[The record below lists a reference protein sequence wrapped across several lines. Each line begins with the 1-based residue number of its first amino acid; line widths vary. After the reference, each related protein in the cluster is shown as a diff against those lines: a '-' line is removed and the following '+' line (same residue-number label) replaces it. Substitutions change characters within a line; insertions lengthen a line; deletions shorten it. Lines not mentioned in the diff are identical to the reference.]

1 MVDCYSMPGLLP
13 FDQALTKIL
22 DNVTPVKETEQVLI
36 EEALN
41 RVVSKV
47 IVSPLNVPPHN
58 NSAMDGYAFS
68 LSSLNKSHIL
78 KLVGRSM
85 AGEPF
90 QGECL
95 PGECIRIMTGAK
107 MPKGCDS
114 VEMQENCE
122 AVTKDS
128 PCENTFS
135 KDEPNESIKFLQPQ
149 KIGNHIRF
157 AGEDIKKNQVVF
169 EKGRKLSAIDVG
181 VLASLGVPT
190 VSVFRKL
197 TVALISTG
205 DELKLPGKKLTE
217 GDIFESNSFTLAAM
231 LEKMNINVLK
241 LGVIKDDKTAIC
253 DAFIKA
259 DKEADAIFSSGGVSV
274 GDADYTKIVL
284 DELGDISFWKIAM
297 KPGKPFAFGKL
308 THSVFFGL
316 PGNPVSATVTAHMLA
331 VPALAKMQNC
341 TNATP
346 VKLQVKTVTDIRKS
360 PGRIDFQ
367 RGILST
373 HSNGEMIVTST
384 GNQGSGVLTSL
395 AKANC
400 YIILPAEQGNLK
412 ANEVV
417 TVQLF
422 DAIIQ
427 H

>member
-1 MVDCYSMPGLLP
+1 MVDCCSAPGLLP
-13 FDQALTKIL
+13 FEQALTNML
-22 DNVTPVKETEQVLI
+22 DNVSPVQETEQVLI
-36 EEALN
+36 EKALG
-41 RVVSKV
+41 RVVSQS
-47 IVSPLNVPPHN
+47 ITSPLNVPPHN
-58 NSAMDGYAFS
+58 NSAMDGYAFAH
-68 LSSLNKSHIL
+68 SSLEISNTL
-78 KLVGRSM
+78 KLAGRSM

-95 PGECIRIMTGAK
+95 TGECIRIMTGAK
-107 MPKGCDS
+107 MPKGCDT
-114 VEMQENCE
+114 VEMQENCLFTDDK
-122 AVTKDS
+122 AKQAQMVQ
-128 PCENTFS
+128 FL
-135 KDEPNESIKFLQPQ
+135 EPKKLGS
-149 KIGNHIRF
+149 HVRY
-157 AGEDIKKNQVVF
+157 AGEDIEQDQVVF

-205 DELKLPGKKLTE
+205 DELKLPGEALTE

-241 LGVIKDDKTAIC
+241 LGVIKDDKAAIT

-274 GDADYTKIVL
+274 GDADYTKVVL

-308 THSVFFGL
+308 PNSVFFGL

-341 TNATP
+341 TNAAP
-346 VKLQVKTVTDIRKS
+346 VKLTVKTLTDIRKA
-360 PGRIDFQ
+360 PGRMDFQ

-373 HSNGEMIVTST
+373 NNKGEMVVTST

-400 YIILPAEQGNLK
+400 YIVLPAEQGNLQ
-412 ANEVV
+412 ADDLV

-422 DAIIQ
+422 DSIIN

>member
-1 MVDCYSMPGLLP
+1 MVDCYSAPNLLP
-13 FDQALTKIL
+13 FEQALSNIL
-22 DNVTPVKETEQVLI
+22 SQVPSVIETEEVLI
-36 EEALN
+36 SEALN
-41 RVVSKV
+41 RVLANVTK
-47 IVSPLNVPPHN
+47 SPLNVPPHD
-58 NSAMDGYAFS
+58 NSAMDGYAFAKES
-68 LSSLNKSHIL
+68 FTDQNSANTLTLI
-78 KLVGRSM
+78 GRSM

-95 PGECIRIMTGAK
+95 AGQCVRIMTGAK
-107 MPKGCDS
+107 LPKGCDT

-122 AVTKDS
+122 VVNNQADGLS
-128 PCENTFS
+128 HITFL
-135 KDEPNESIKFLQPQ
+135 EPKEQGDNV
-149 KIGNHIRF
+149 RY
-157 AGEDIKKNQVVF
+157 AGEDIKENQVVF
-169 EKGRKLSAIDVG
+169 EQGRKLSAIDVG

-190 VSVFRKL
+190 VTVYRKL

-205 DELKLPGKKLTE
+205 DELKLPGESLTE

-231 LEKMNINVLK
+231 LEKLNINVLK
-241 LGVIKDDKTAIC
+241 LGVIKDDKQAIT

-274 GDADYTKIVL
+274 GEADYTKEVL

-308 THSVFFGL
+308 PNSVFFGL

-341 TNATP
+341 INAAP
-346 VKLQVKTVTDIRKS
+346 VKLRVKTATNIRKS
-360 PGRIDFQ
+360 PGRMDFQ

-373 HSNGEMIVTST
+373 NEQSEMFVSST

-400 YIILPAEQGNLK
+400 YIVLPAEQGSVE
-412 ANEVV
+412 ANEIV

-422 DAIIQ
+422 DSVIQ